1 MTVLRMQPASV
12 AAAAL
17 VTNGAADERNF
28 LNITSQSVPKPV
40 VVERGLSPPTT
51 ATAVPWV
58 PPSTVNKM
66 CADIGPALSEDAV
79 SELLGAANA
88 PPDGT
93 ATRREPAPSRSMQ
106 RQRREELERI
116 NARINQATDA
126 WDDAIRPPEKWDGGH
141 VPEDAEEIQKE
152 IQLLLAGQR
161 KRGSARRDMLEP
173 VADASHQMNQLKQLQ
188 QIERESLEEQGESDG
203 GAANVDAAVAVI
215 RMCKERLSALHEKEK
230 ELLITMQSSMGMLGA
245 ELLELR
251 GNSALDEERQREAE
265 AALKEARELAAS
277 LQDQIELR
285 DKASAR
291 GGAREGAGVAAVCP
305 QAQDGRLGQH
315 GRDARPDPC
324 ADGRREYGGAARAG
338 GESSARGAA
347 RSLGG
352 AARARTGARGGGGG
366 GRRGADAPGG
376 APRLARSGGRARARH
391 GHPGPLRVPSG
402 AARGRLTL
410 SCPLSCIILLNHTE

>member
-1 MTVLRMQPASV
+1 
-12 AAAAL
+12 
-17 VTNGAADERNF
+17 
-28 LNITSQSVPKPV
+28 
-40 VVERGLSPPTT
+40 
-51 ATAVPWV
+51 
-58 PPSTVNKM
+58 
-66 CADIGPALSEDAV
+66 
-79 SELLGAANA
+79 
-88 PPDGT
+88 
-93 ATRREPAPSRSMQ
+93 MQ

-291 GGAREGAGVAAVCP
+291 AAEREKELESQLFALKHKADASANMDEMRDRIRALTADASMAE
-305 QAQDGRLGQH
+305 QRAQ
-315 GRDARPDPC
+315 
-324 ADGRREYGGAARAG
+324 AARAQLEAQLAASAEQLALAQARAAEAEAALARGDG
-338 GESSARGAA
+338 GAGEEALAALRVAAAEAAARHEAELEEERAEAAREAARRAAEHGEAMQKVEVTASRQVAAAESARAEA
-347 RSLGG
+347 QREIS
-352 AARARTGARGGGGG
+352 
-366 GRRGADAPGG
+366 
-376 APRLARSGGRARARH
+376 
-391 GHPGPLRVPSG
+391 
-402 AARGRLTL
+402 
-410 SCPLSCIILLNHTE
+410 